1 MKEKKNHI
9 YICSILL
16 TKVRLTLKKKKK
28 KIPWINIILI
38 FTKVKINLLT
48 AYFIKNPKN
57 YHLNI

>member
-28 KIPWINIILI
+28 K
-38 FTKVKINLLT
+38 
-48 AYFIKNPKN
+48 KNSLDKHYTN
-57 YHLNI
+57 FYQG